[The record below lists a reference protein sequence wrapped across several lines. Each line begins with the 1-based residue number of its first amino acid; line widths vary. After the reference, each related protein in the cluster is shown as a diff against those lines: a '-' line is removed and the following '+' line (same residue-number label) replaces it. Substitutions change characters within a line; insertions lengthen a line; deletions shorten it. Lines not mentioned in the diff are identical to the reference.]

1 MNHSKTADG
10 NISQSTIRQCGWNS
24 PGFRT
29 FPRMGNTQ
37 MAHVS
42 IPESTEV
49 FTMKCRHVGLA
60 AVVATMLMI
69 SSLAAQDDVLDD
81 ESYVAGDC
89 CDSGCGCR
97 GTAYGEVQFL
107 YLGSFGTEDPWY
119 GDDNNGLDA
128 EGGVRLVTGYE
139 GCNGL
144 GIRFRWFDFDGTA
157 RRPDGDLEGLDLE
170 YFDVE
175 ITENISICNLH
186 GVVSAG
192 YRHAEYDTYFD
203 QSSPYTTFSGDG
215 VTLGIQL
222 ERDICCNIGLF
233 GWLQHSML
241 YGDDDKEGYPNT
253 LMGWTEVQLGI
264 QTTSGIG
271 GYDAVI
277 RTGVEAQRH
286 EGMFQA
292 DTQDSGLI
300 GWFVSGSLVF

>member
-1 MNHSKTADG
+1 
-10 NISQSTIRQCGWNS
+10 
-24 PGFRT
+24 
-29 FPRMGNTQ
+29 
-37 MAHVS
+37 
-42 IPESTEV
+42 
-49 FTMKCRHVGLA
+49 MKCRHVGLA